1 MRHNEYSAEYST
13 SQYTKTL
20 SRICRNT
27 YDKSF
32 FQLTTI
38 VSFTSFVP
46 IIVTLLLLFQDK
58 LLSKTIIK
66 YEETEFSMD
75 VNFISINKSK
85 LGDTKLI
92 NTKLNA
98 KNVLEV
104 HITSSIIEEIFHYY
118 KKYIE
123 PHLSRRECGSSIAGK
138 NAHEFYCEAP
148 SWKSNIRWISVNNI
162 DTYKYFLPYFEEI
175 GLDQIFQPVIDVENM
190 IVVYSIFFVVRSMVS
205 GRNWHVDYY
214 NGTNVNAFTLL
225 IPLQDENLISLA
237 YKDIDNTLKR
247 YEYRKNVGIAFGEN
261 FVHSSNSGSSD
272 KLEVAFCFV
281 FGTDKLRDWRRI
293 KKTSITQLQYYMDP
307 ILGFVSSKE
316 N

>member
-1 MRHNEYSAEYST
+1 MSQST
-13 SQYTKTL
+13 A
-20 SRICRNT
+20 
-27 YDKSF
+27 
-32 FQLTTI
+32 I
-38 VSFTSFVP
+38 VSFTSLLP
-46 IIVTLLLLFQDK
+46 IIITLLLFFQDK
-58 LLSKTIIK
+58 LISKTVLK
-66 YEETEFSMD
+66 YEETEFSID
-75 VNFISINKSK
+75 VNFSSINKSE

-104 HITSSIIEEIFHYY
+104 HIASPIIEEIFYYY

-162 DTYKYFLPYFEEI
+162 ATYEYFLPYFEEM
-175 GLDQIFQPVIDVENM
+175 GLDQIFKPVIDVENK
-190 IVVYSIFFVVRSMVS
+190 IVVYSIFFVVRSMVY

-214 NGTNVNAFTLL
+214 NGTNVNAFTVLV
-225 IPLQDENLISLA
+225 PLQDENLISLA

-281 FGTDKLRDWRRI
+281 FGTDKLGDWERI
-293 KKTSITQLQYYMDP
+293 KETAVTQSKLYMDP
-307 ILGFVSSKE
+307 IRGFVSSKE

>member
-1 MRHNEYSAEYST
+1 MRHNKYSIEYST
-13 SQYTKTL
+13 SQWKKTI
-20 SRICRNT
+20 SPNCRKTN
-27 YDKSF
+27 DKLF
-32 FQLTTI
+32 IQLTTI
-38 VSFTSFVP
+38 KSFTSFLS
-46 IIVTLLLLFQDK
+46 IIVTLLLLFKDNLQ
-58 LLSKTIIK
+58 SKTVIR
-66 YEETEFSMD
+66 YEDTQFSID
-75 VNFISINKSK
+75 VNFTSIDKYE
-85 LGDTKLI
+85 LGDTKFI

-104 HITSSIIEEIFHYY
+104 HISFPIIEEIFHYY
-118 KKYIE
+118 RNYIE
-123 PHLSRRECGSSIAGK
+123 SHLSRKECGSSITGK
-138 NAHEFYCEAP
+138 NAHEFYCKAP

-162 DTYKYFLPYFEEI
+162 ATYKYFLPYFEEM
-175 GLDQIFQPVIDVENM
+175 GLNQIFQPVIDVENM

-205 GRNWHVDYY
+205 GRNWHVDYF

-237 YKDIDNTLKR
+237 YKDIDNILKR

-261 FVHSSNSGSSD
+261 FLHSSNFGSSD

-281 FGTDKLRDWRRI
+281 FGTDKVGHWRHI
-293 KKTSITQLQYYMDP
+293 KNTITTQGTHYMDP